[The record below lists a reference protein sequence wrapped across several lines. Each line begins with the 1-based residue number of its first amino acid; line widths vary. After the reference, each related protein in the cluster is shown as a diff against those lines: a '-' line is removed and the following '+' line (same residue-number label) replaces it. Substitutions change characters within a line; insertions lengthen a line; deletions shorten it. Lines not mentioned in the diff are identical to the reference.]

1 MKDTKIV
8 TNDIINFDNCY
19 PTSAQL
25 ADGTILTTWYANLF
39 GKFYVAVKRYA
50 TERL

>member
-19 PTSAQL
+19 PTSAQI

-39 GKFYVAVKRYA
+39 GKFFIPVLRYGPDQ
-50 TERL
+50 L